1 MNHKGSV
8 MVPGAWER
16 SCGRV
21 HPPPEC
27 QKFMKIEGMTDRLRK
42 KDAVARFKPL
52 PRSGFQLKASPS
64 RERYGVGDS
73 YHTLFERFQAA
84 LVAASGRIGLGAR
97 ADLRQPMGM
106 VFNRFLYRY

>member
-1 MNHKGSV
+1 MGGCILHR
-8 MVPGAWER
+8 E
-16 SCGRV
+16 
-21 HPPPEC
+21 PE
-27 QKFMKIEGMTDRLRK
+27 FYRTVNGMTARLRK
-42 KDAVARFKPL
+42 KDAMARFKPL
-52 PRSGFQLKASPS
+52 PRSGFQLKASPL

-84 LVAASGRIGLGAR
+84 LVAASGRIGLGAL